1 MGKPR
6 KHSKSHTSGLVPNSR
21 RGRTD
26 SRLAVSKNSS
36 TMKSLSFNT
45 ESSDNFGVQLE
56 VFSLSKMSRV
66 ERKNLKQ
73 RLQLELEQVRKLQK
87 KVASVNSNLPALS
100 LSSSIISCSNGQ
112 KRFKLASQDRSVEV
126 SATQANL
133 SASPLSSGITS
144 CINRRKRSKL
154 ASQDRSVEVSATQAN
169 LPASFLSSG
178 ITSCINRQKR
188 SKLASQDRSVEVSA
202 AQVKNRAP
210 LGQKDPKRKRSI
222 EPLKHSAQVT
232 SSNAMLMKQCE
243 DLLDCLMSHKYGY
256 IFNEPVD
263 IVKLNIPDYHYVI
276 KHPMDLGTVKS
287 RITSSQYS
295 NPMDFAADVR
305 LTFSNAKYYNPPGH
319 YVHNMADTLGK
330 CFERRWKAIKKKIPV
345 VNIAAS
351 KSSKPTT
358 RVETKISD
366 QLPPLK
372 KKRIRSNDT
381 DVKPEPVTRIMTD
394 DEKDKLSFDL
404 EPLLEELPSSIRNF
418 IEEHRDETNDDKI
431 VFVIDALSDES
442 LVQLRKLLDD
452 HMLEKQKVQEKAEP
466 CELKLPNE
474 SLQLCIDN
482 EQVEEDVDIVGGSD
496 VPVLSYPAVEI
507 EKDDATANRN
517 RRYSDGDS
525 SSSSSSSES
534 GSSSND
540 SDGSSSS
547 GSESDADKVLEPPSN
562 LKENLG
568 SVLTLD
574 PGEGNHGDSET
585 KKDSMNMIGQIEQSP
600 HSKAVGTE
608 GCLEGESA
616 FEKQVSLEK
625 LSRADLLR
633 SRFADTI
640 LKAREKALE
649 KDPYKPIIEREQ
661 HERRLKKGKGR
672 AQLQAEAKAAKEAQ
686 IKAEAEAAAE
696 AKRKR
701 EQEREAARQALE
713 NVEKSQKTIGISD
726 NYQLLKDLEM
736 LGLGYYVQ
744 VGSNPLEQLGLYLKL
759 DEFEDE
765 NEELLL

>member
-1 MGKPR
+1 MGKPT

-21 RGRTD
+21 GGRID

-45 ESSDNFGVQLE
+45 ESSDNFGVPLE

-73 RLQLELEQVRKLQK
+73 RLELELEQVRKFQK

-100 LSSSIISCSNGQ
+100 LSSGIISCSNGH
-112 KRFKLASQDRSVEV
+112 KKSKLASQDRSVKV

-133 SASPLSSGITS
+133 PALSLSSGITS
-144 CINRRKRSKL
+144 CTNTQKRSKL
-154 ASQDRSVEVSATQAN
+154 ASQDRSVEVSATQ
-169 LPASFLSSG
+169 
-178 ITSCINRQKR
+178 
-188 SKLASQDRSVEVSA
+188 
-202 AQVKNRAP
+202 VKNRAP
-210 LGQKDPKRKRSI
+210 LGQNDPKRKRSI
-222 EPLKHSAQVT
+222 EPMKHSVQVT

-243 DLLDCLMSHKYGY
+243 DLLDCLMSHEYAY
-256 IFNEPVD
+256 IFNKPVD
-263 IVKLNIPDYHYVI
+263 TVALKIPDYRHVI
-276 KHPMDLGTVKS
+276 KHPMDLGTVKR
-287 RITSSQYS
+287 RITSSRYS

-305 LTFSNAKYYNPPGH
+305 LTFSNAKSYNPPGH
-319 YVHNMADTLGK
+319 YAHNMADTLGK
-330 CFERRWKAIKKKIPV
+330 YFKRRWKVIEKKIPV
-345 VNIAAS
+345 VNIVAP

-372 KKRIRSNDT
+372 KKKFR
-381 DVKPEPVTRIMTD
+381 
-394 DEKDKLSFDL
+394 
-404 EPLLEELPSSIRNF
+404 
-418 IEEHRDETNDDKI
+418 
-431 VFVIDALSDES
+431 
-442 LVQLRKLLDD
+442 
-452 HMLEKQKVQEKAEP
+452 
-466 CELKLPNE
+466 
-474 SLQLCIDN
+474 
-482 EQVEEDVDIVGGSD
+482 
-496 VPVLSYPAVEI
+496 
-507 EKDDATANRN
+507 
-517 RRYSDGDS
+517 
-525 SSSSSSSES
+525 
-534 GSSSND
+534 SND
-540 SDGSSSS
+540 SDGSSTS
-547 GSESDADKVLEPPSN
+547 GSESDADKVSEPPSN
-562 LKENLG
+562 LKENVG

-574 PGEGNHGDSET
+574 PGKGNHGDSET

-600 HSKAVGTE
+600 HSRAVGTE

-616 FEKQVSLEK
+616 SERQVSPEK

-661 HERRLKKGKGR
+661 HERRLKKGK
-672 AQLQAEAKAAKEAQ
+672 AQLLAEAKAAKEAK

-696 AKRKR
+696 TKRKR

-713 NVEKSQKTIGISD
+713 NMEKTIDISD
-726 NYQLLKDLEM
+726 NCQLLKDLEM

-759 DEFEDE
+759 DEYEDE
-765 NEELLL
+765 NEELL